1 MKVTILEQRK
11 VSGIDVSTAVTIET
25 ERNELSKAEI
35 IAMVRI
41 LLEDDS
47 TEVGE

>member
-1 MKVTILEQRK
+1 MKVTVLEQRK
-11 VSGIDVSTAVTIET
+11 VSGIDVSTAVTVET

-41 LLEDDS
+41 LLQE
-47 TEVGE
+47 EAGG